1 MRNICFITIERFS
14 LEKEQV
20 NIRHKKSFIKRN
32 DRLFS
37 RRRSSSAA
45 GICKSR
51 RGRLPSSSSC
61 TWRRRATTG
70 HFQPEMT
77 SSSTARGRVS
87 FPRPVKRFWRV
98 STASKFSKTC
108 PKIRTFRPKF
118 CSKVIAGATKG
129 VRKTG
134 LAFRGREN
142 LERGA
147 GPSTFSRT

>member
-1 MRNICFITIERFS
+1 MFHAMEQSS
-14 LEKEQV
+14 LPKEQV
-20 NIRHKKSFIKRN
+20 NMRQKKSFIKRN
-32 DRLFS
+32 DWLFS

-87 FPRPVKRFWRV
+87 FLRPVKRFWRV
-98 STASKFSKTC
+98 STASKFSKMC

-118 CSKVIAGATKG
+118 WSKVIAGATKG

-134 LAFRGREN
+134 LAYRDRKN